1 MLNVPL
7 KISSV
12 QILFRFNHSPFTLS
26 KHKMKKKKR
35 KKEIFLAETFGSC
48 SRIWSEFYKGFLEA
62 EIKGL
67 VWGSEKALW
76 QDEEEKTARD
86 RD

>member
-7 KISSV
+7 KISSA
-12 QILFRFNHSPFTLS
+12 QIRFRFNHPPFTLP
-26 KHKMKKKKR
+26 KNKIRRKKKR
-35 KKEIFLAETFGSC
+35 QKEIFLAETFGSC
-48 SRIWSEFYKGFLEA
+48 SRIWYEFYKGFLEA

-86 RD
+86 